1 MNHDAMSSD
10 TVSPDTMSPDAA
22 RNAILDAAL
31 RDAAFEGWT
40 DTMLAGAAARAGLP
54 KGAPAL
60 YFPGGVIDVIAFW
73 SDRMDAAAR
82 AKIEALDLDG
92 MKIRDRVTQSVV
104 LRLSEIGRHEEAAR
118 RAQARL
124 GLPDG
129 LGTAARLTW
138 NAADM
143 IWRAIGD
150 TSTDA
155 NFYSKRAVLSAVLA
169 STAPV
174 WLGDALPDKPE
185 ARRFL
190 DRRIQNVMQFETL
203 KFRVRK
209 ATENAPNPAEL
220 LGRLRYGSRRG
231 GVPTRRRKRRIR
243 RGAG

>member
-1 MNHDAMSSD
+1 
-10 TVSPDTMSPDAA
+10 
-22 RNAILDAAL
+22 
-31 RDAAFEGWT
+31 E
-40 DTMLAGAAARAGLP
+40 
-54 KGAPAL
+54 
-60 YFPGGVIDVIAFW
+60 FW
-73 SDRMDAAAR
+73 SERMDAAAS
-82 AKIEALDLDG
+82 EAIKGLDLDA
-92 MKIRDRVTQSVV
+92 MKIRDRVTRGVI
-104 LRLSEIGRHEEAAR
+104 LRFQQIGRHEEAAR

-129 LGTAARLTW
+129 IATGARLTW
-138 NAADM
+138 NAADT

-190 DRRIQNVMQFETL
+190 DRRIENVMQFEKL

-209 ATENAPNPAEL
+209 ATRNAPNPAEV
-220 LGRLRYGSRRG
+220 LGRLRYGISKG

-243 RGAG
+243 RGAN